1 MTTFDSD
8 SPPAGGETGFV
19 IDNLPNWRRL
29 RACEVIRKNSRM
41 VSSMTRSSRRGASS
55 GLTRSENHD
64 GYRAPQVVTA
74 QRQVGEVN
82 IDSDRT
88 SIPLTLST
96 LAENVGETHLAAD
109 ISGILAHN
117 RKFRQSTQPY
127 AMGVSTRTEVV
138 KQQTNAVPDLLAHQ
152 VTTVS
157 STLPD
162 SQHSSPPVDDMMHT
176 YFMDFMRLYL
186 CDYDL
191 DGNLPLNWAGLVVS
205 HLASLKSLLTADG
218 TGQHSDNQES
228 RTVTNVT
235 SGRPKPRCDNIAGNQ
250 DRQSI
255 RCNASISSSLT
266 RLRVADFIL
275 RELSLEH
282 EASLKALKYSAPQ
295 KENILDAIS
304 DAALKREGQDSLK
317 PSEPTLNKDKM
328 SLHPLNFSKRLAIPM
343 LMLGRHRNLGRDGEP
358 LSAELGIAPDT
369 ISRETDDQAGL
380 QTSVPLVG
388 DLMEDVILQE
398 KLEESKITINS
409 NESFLHGS
417 NSTSTVR
424 GGFQQHPTPL
434 ESIAGK
440 LYCSKRGCRRLYH
453 DVNVHAA
460 LIELLLILLV
470 HMKPQHEE
478 TVREESSST
487 SIDEEAQMS
496 RKHYLTQLHFEN
508 LVHDIPLLLRAHLNH
523 VGNVSA
529 VSFLVSK
536 VEALGNDV
544 ERLLRLSCDSFFSP
558 ERYATIIFVARG
570 AFAEV
575 YRCHLPYELGTLRS
589 IEVAVKVIDT
599 TQNVHDTLSATAV
612 YSEIALLEAMERE
625 PFVAKLIDYG
635 VSKDSFFIVM
645 QHYPTSL
652 KQWRTNHDCDKQG
665 EISDTSRHL
674 LLYSAIYAQCL
685 EAVAALERFGVVH
698 YDIKADNFL
707 LDPAQGCSISEF
719 WNPPER
725 STLSAFRIV
734 ITDFG
739 ESRLFAPT
747 ETKGTARNR
756 GTEYIKAPEMLT
768 VSSLSKIEA
777 NIYDRRKSK
786 KCGHPSDI
794 WALGCLLYEIIFNS
808 FLLYE
813 ADWVRFF
820 LRTVTP
826 NADLLPSQSMNHLDT
841 LPAIKQF
848 ILWILVR
855 DPSLR
860 PKLVEVRTEFAS
872 LRMMLDPDLVS
883 SPDEFA
889 SVCWDRSDSLWSVRA
904 GMSVPLETRW
914 PVEVGG
920 SQYKPLSTFFPTTS
934 NSGAEEETVICSL
947 PSAAGPWRL
956 LPGKIFRAFRSAS
969 RLDGVYVGDMDYVL
983 EMSLQELKTIPVIIC
998 TRKQSTDGIST
1009 SCSSK
1014 EFSKIETDESK
1025 TVTSFTKRA
1034 AAVGISTRRVA
1045 LPSISDF
1052 SVDAIS
1058 LFTEGLRNL
1067 EHLFARACDME
1078 TQNVFQLNDGQG
1090 DRPQHNRILIVCPS
1104 SDWTTALAVAAA
1116 LHIYV
1121 KGGGVRA
1128 AALALS
1134 MPAGFGAGNVMLHPT
1149 DVARLT
1155 AWEAREFADAA
1166 LRNQR

>member
-1 MTTFDSD
+1 
-8 SPPAGGETGFV
+8 
-19 IDNLPNWRRL
+19 
-29 RACEVIRKNSRM
+29 
-41 VSSMTRSSRRGASS
+41 
-55 GLTRSENHD
+55 
-64 GYRAPQVVTA
+64 
-74 QRQVGEVN
+74 
-82 IDSDRT
+82 
-88 SIPLTLST
+88 
-96 LAENVGETHLAAD
+96 
-109 ISGILAHN
+109 
-117 RKFRQSTQPY
+117 
-127 AMGVSTRTEVV
+127 
-138 KQQTNAVPDLLAHQ
+138 
-152 VTTVS
+152 
-157 STLPD
+157 
-162 SQHSSPPVDDMMHT
+162 
-176 YFMDFMRLYL
+176 
-186 CDYDL
+186 
-191 DGNLPLNWAGLVVS
+191 
-205 HLASLKSLLTADG
+205 
-218 TGQHSDNQES
+218 
-228 RTVTNVT
+228 
-235 SGRPKPRCDNIAGNQ
+235 
-250 DRQSI
+250 
-255 RCNASISSSLT
+255 
-266 RLRVADFIL
+266 
-275 RELSLEH
+275 
-282 EASLKALKYSAPQ
+282 
-295 KENILDAIS
+295 
-304 DAALKREGQDSLK
+304 
-317 PSEPTLNKDKM
+317 
-328 SLHPLNFSKRLAIPM
+328 
-343 LMLGRHRNLGRDGEP
+343 
-358 LSAELGIAPDT
+358 
-369 ISRETDDQAGL
+369 
-380 QTSVPLVG
+380 
-388 DLMEDVILQE
+388 
-398 KLEESKITINS
+398 
-409 NESFLHGS
+409 
-417 NSTSTVR
+417 
-424 GGFQQHPTPL
+424 
-434 ESIAGK
+434 
-440 LYCSKRGCRRLYH
+440 
-453 DVNVHAA
+453 
-460 LIELLLILLV
+460 
-470 HMKPQHEE
+470 
-478 TVREESSST
+478 
-487 SIDEEAQMS
+487 
-496 RKHYLTQLHFEN
+496 
-508 LVHDIPLLLRAHLNH
+508 
-523 VGNVSA
+523 
-529 VSFLVSK
+529 
-536 VEALGNDV
+536 
-544 ERLLRLSCDSFFSP
+544 
-558 ERYATIIFVARG
+558 
-570 AFAEV
+570 
-575 YRCHLPYELGTLRS
+575 
-589 IEVAVKVIDT
+589 
-599 TQNVHDTLSATAV
+599 
-612 YSEIALLEAMERE
+612 
-625 PFVAKLIDYG
+625 
-635 VSKDSFFIVM
+635 
-645 QHYPTSL
+645 
-652 KQWRTNHDCDKQG
+652 
-665 EISDTSRHL
+665 
-674 LLYSAIYAQCL
+674 
-685 EAVAALERFGVVH
+685 
-698 YDIKADNFL
+698 
-707 LDPAQGCSISEF
+707 
-719 WNPPER
+719 
-725 STLSAFRIV
+725 
-734 ITDFG
+734 
-739 ESRLFAPT
+739 
-747 ETKGTARNR
+747 
-756 GTEYIKAPEMLT
+756 
-768 VSSLSKIEA
+768 LSKIEA

-904 GMSVPLETRW
+904 GISVPLETRW

-1134 MPAGFGAGNVMLHPT
+1134 MPAGFGAGNVILHPT